1 MIMKR
6 FFMNTFVVFLFLLQ
20 NFCFAQKDNPISDDG
35 TGGKGVGGTEVCTIP
50 CNIRFS
56 YLSASS
62 VSIVWDG
69 VNRAGFEVAFRSNS
83 ATEWTKIIT
92 TTNTITLNELSERE
106 TYLLKIRQIDERG
119 TETDF
124 SREIEFGSRF
134 VCPTPNNL
142 RYEVKDSFTKLTF
155 FSPLGIT
162 FISFDSSHVGSLII
176 VSWDEVPTLPDYQL
190 TIINL
195 NNGDV
200 FKKTLF
206 QDDSIHLSLTIDGSY
221 KGEGYIVEVSSICGN
236 GEISP
241 PAVLEIGT
249 NRCHENM
256 DTRDPYPLNNVIRYI
271 DYYSEFNYE
280 PDLLQ
285 SDINA
290 GEPQDI
296 YNLIEA
302 PHDTD
307 SYHLFLP
314 RLSLAANLEI
324 ISLYDK
330 LSSSFFSL
338 PYWFYRIRKFFERLP
353 HDKKLVFTLSGMTKD
368 YDLIIRNPI
377 DNEIEYVSK
386 KSGTQDEIIVI
397 SPFAYFFAYY
407 RNPLNEDDWPSDKI
421 ECEAR
426 NSKIIQV
433 VPKDGSTD
441 YDPVNCYKLN
451 AYCISD
457 DWDCKKSQVKN
468 LIISE
473 ITKNSMKVKWD
484 RAYLVKK
491 YHIEYKK
498 DIDDGLPWI
507 AISTTEDSV
516 VLNNLSQG
524 TQYKIR
530 IKTICHL
537 GGESEFLYEFQKTLG
552 GCIDVYEPNNTPPQ
566 STYLGNNNQ
575 VSGLI
580 PVVSDVDYFQFV
592 SPGSSSIINISLT
605 DLPADY
611 DVWLYD
617 QLGNKLASSLN
628 LGLKEELIT
637 YNSNYAGMYRVK
649 VAPTGNQYNPNECY
663 KLKYWT
669 TPARLMNPSSGN
681 SIDNANTISLYPNP
695 NNGQFVLQYKAEIA
709 KNSEINI
716 IDVYGKLVKLL
727 NLSLNEGLNT
737 IDIDLGNLSNGVYF
751 LTTKDDIN
759 LKQKFIISK

>member
-1 MIMKR
+1 MKR

-35 TGGKGVGGTEVCTIP
+35 TGGTGVGGTEVCTIP

-106 TYLLKIRQIDERG
+106 TYLLKIRQMDERG

-142 RYEVKDSFTKLTF
+142 RYEVKDSFTVF
-155 FSPLGIT
+155 VGIPP
-162 FISFDSSHVGSLII
+162 FVHAPDSIHVGSSII
-176 VSWDEVPTLPDYQL
+176 VSWDEVPTLPDYQVKITDL
-190 TIINL
+190 TSGEITIKVL
-195 NNGDV
+195 SQGDS
-200 FKKTLF
+200 L
-206 QDDSIHLSLTIDGSY
+206 HLSIFLSGGY
-221 KGEGYIVEVSSICGN
+221 KGEGFIVEVISICGN
-236 GEISP
+236 SMKSL

-249 NRCHENM
+249 NRCHSNM
-256 DTRDPYPLNNVIRYI
+256 DTRDPYPLNNVIRFI

-280 PDLLQ
+280 PDLLP
-285 SDINA
+285 SDINT

-307 SYHLFLP
+307 TYHLFLP
-314 RLSLAANLEI
+314 RLSSAADAEI
-324 ISLYDK
+324 TSLYHEMDIA
-330 LSSSFFSL
+330 LFQS
-338 PYWFYRIRKFFERLP
+338 YWFFKIRNFFEKLP

-386 KSGTQDEIIVI
+386 KIGTQDEIIVI

-407 RNPLNEDDWPSDKI
+407 KRKNNFWWFSDKLK
-421 ECEAR
+421 CEAR

-433 VPKDGSTD
+433 VPKDGSID
-441 YDPVNCYKLN
+441 FDPLNCYKLN
-451 AYCISD
+451 AYCIPD

-468 LIISE
+468 LTISE
-473 ITKNSMKVKWD
+473 VGKYSMKIKWD
-484 RAYLVKK
+484 RAFLAKQY
-491 YHIEYKK
+491 YIEYKK
-498 DIDDGLPWI
+498 DIDDGLPWV